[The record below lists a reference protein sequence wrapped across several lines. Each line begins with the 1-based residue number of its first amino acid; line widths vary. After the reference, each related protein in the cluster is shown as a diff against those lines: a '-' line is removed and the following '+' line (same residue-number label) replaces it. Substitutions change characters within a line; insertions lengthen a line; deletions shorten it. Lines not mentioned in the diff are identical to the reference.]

1 MGFESPLH
9 HQTKNKN
16 PERNEKRNKNMGGMK
31 PTLNEKNTTQ
41 LVIKILGLIAITG
54 LIGTLLIIAYTPY
67 TDIAIIT
74 ALIAFISSTTGGLIG
89 YLGANKT
96 PNNPKEEE
104 DDGEVNSD
112 VQPTE
117 TNNTTEKQ

>member
-1 MGFESPLH
+1 
-9 HQTKNKN
+9 
-16 PERNEKRNKNMGGMK
+16 MGGMK

-96 PNNPKEEE
+96 PNNPKE
-104 DDGEVNSD
+104 DDGEVTSD

-117 TNNTTEKQ
+117 TTQHNTQEKQ